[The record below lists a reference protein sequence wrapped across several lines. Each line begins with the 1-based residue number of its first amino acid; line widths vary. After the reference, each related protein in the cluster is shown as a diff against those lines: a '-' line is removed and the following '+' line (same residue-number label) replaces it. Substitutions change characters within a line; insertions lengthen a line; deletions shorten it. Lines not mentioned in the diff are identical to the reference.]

1 MEKPISTK
9 KDLLQFSTSNKTG
22 NMFFLSNIGGVVTVL
37 KNIPGKKN
45 DSFKKKK
52 KGKKKK
58 GNIQIKRAY
67 LTYKLRFYIFQL

>member
-45 DSFKKKK
+45 DSFKKKRKYLDK
-52 KGKKKK
+52 KSVS
-58 GNIQIKRAY
+58 NLQTEILHFRIMSHC
-67 LTYKLRFYIFQL
+67 LN